1 MPYTD
6 KAVTAPKNNTVHHKS
21 FHANIIYRKYNEN
34 SKQKIFSNRL
44 GISYTTRYEA
54 HNLDLILPPY
64 KAIGPMYTKIY
75 ENFSRTLSP
84 NPRTAARQKAR
95 FDRSCRRVFNNNKP
109 KSGMALKL

>member
-1 MPYTD
+1 D
-6 KAVTAPKNNTVHHKS
+6 KAVTAPKNNIVHHKS
-21 FHANIIYRKYNEN
+21 FHANIIYRKYNDN

-54 HNLDLILPPY
+54 HNLDSILPPY

-75 ENFSRTLSP
+75 ENFSRTLSS
-84 NPRTAARQKAR
+84 NPRIAARQNAR

-109 KSGMALKL
+109 KTGMALKL